1 MMSSTNVR
9 SSEDKHVCGGQLIA
23 KDEQTLEMPPKSAK
37 RGPSK
42 LEVVEGPNT
51 TLTAVE
57 NIVVKDGKKVIGRA
71 TKDGQVLSGDA
82 AKVKQALGQKR
93 SSSDRGR

>member
-1 MMSSTNVR
+1 MMSSTNVH
-9 SSEDKHVCGGQLIA
+9 SSENKHVCGGQVIA
-23 KDEQTLEMPPKSAK
+23 KDDKTLEMPPKSAK

-57 NIVVKDGKKVIGRA
+57 NVVVKDGKKVIGRA

-93 SSSDRGR
+93 SSGDRGR